1 MKLKILIFICILFS
15 IISYS
20 QTYVYSIKL
29 SRTLATTAAAS
40 PSLYKQNIFELKE
53 FANNT
58 AALDG
63 GLKIGMFYSLP
74 ITDDTSLIAVVKPRQ
89 VLTKGSIANVTS
101 YMSKEK

>member
-1 MKLKILIFICILFS
+1 MKLKILILSCFLFS
-15 IISYS
+15 VISYS
-20 QTYVYSIKL
+20 QTYVHSVKL
-29 SRTLATTAAAS
+29 SRVLATTAAAS

-63 GLKIGMFYSLP
+63 GLKVGMFYSLP
-74 ITDDTSLIAVVKPRQ
+74 INDDTSLIAIVKPRQ
-89 VLTKGSIANVTS
+89 VLTQGSVTNVTS